1 MTDSNK
7 MKIPRGSESFFFEEA
22 YIHRKLTEA
31 LQNLFNSWGYLPVE
45 TPVFD
50 LFDVYRSLIPAADA
64 DKIYRLIDRDGDL
77 LMLRSD
83 ITLFLA
89 RQMGLILSE
98 KDLPARICY
107 SDSILR
113 HQNSEDISH
122 NEFFQSGIE
131 LIGREGFAG
140 DMEVL
145 MLLGKVIELLDIKAE
160 IHLGSH
166 ALFNHVFRT
175 FSEEQKAKIL
185 RMTELREFDSLTE
198 FCSPVSGEEKAAAEA
213 ELFSFIGSGNELETL
228 MNIKSEGR
236 EKITGLFGEDATA
249 ELKYLIRI
257 SQSLTEAGF
266 GDSFQI
272 DLSEVGSQAYHTGI
286 VFQVYMHGM
295 DSAVI
300 SGGRYD
306 NLLSNFG
313 INAPSVGFSLLQRKI
328 EPGIGGRERFS
339 LPAETIKISEKN
351 IIEAFSKAETLRKEG
366 KTVIL

>member
-1 MTDSNK
+1 MAKNK
-7 MKIPRGSESFFFEEA
+7 TKLPQGSESLFFEEA

-31 LQNLFNSWGYLPVE
+31 LHNLFNSWGYLPVE

-50 LFDVYRSLIPAADA
+50 LFDVYRSLLSPGDS
-64 DKIYRLIDRDGDL
+64 DRIYRLIDREGDL

-83 ITLFLA
+83 VTLFLA
-89 RQMGLILSE
+89 RQMGLILTE
-98 KDLPARICY
+98 EDLPARICY

-113 HQNSEDISH
+113 HQHSEDISH

-131 LIGREGFAG
+131 LIGKSGFEG

-145 MLLGKVIELLDIKAE
+145 LLLSRVIELLDIGAQ

-175 FSEEQKAKIL
+175 FSEKQKTEIL
-185 RMTELREFDSLTE
+185 RMISLREFNDLSDY
-198 FCSPVSGEEKAAAEA
+198 CRSVSGAEKAEAEA
-213 ELFSFIGSGNELETL
+213 ELFGFIGSGKDLSAL
-228 MNIKSEGR
+228 MSVKSEGR
-236 EKITGLFGEDATA
+236 EKITGLFGEDAA
-249 ELKYLIRI
+249 EELRYLIKI
-257 SQSLTEAGF
+257 SEYMQKAGF

-286 VFQVYMHGM
+286 VFQVYMHGL

-306 NLLSNFG
+306 NLLANFG
-313 INAPSVGFSLLQRKI
+313 IDAPSVGFSLLQRKI
-328 EPGIGGRERFS
+328 EPGLGKRERFS
-339 LPAETIKISEKN
+339 MPDKTEKIDEKD
-351 IIEAFSKAETLRKEG
+351 IIEAFNRAEKLRNEG
-366 KTVIL
+366 KSVTL